1 MKQHTIDTLHRV
13 LVRKSDTVNLE
24 RLWSPAFINYGISS
38 GIFYMTQYVLVAAL
52 PIILTAELGG
62 TVLDAGL
69 AMTYFQIGTIL
80 CRPFAGRLIDGLD
93 KRIILLISSVLFF
106 IIMGLFN
113 LTTSLQ
119 TIFVLRGIH
128 GAIFAL
134 GTTVMAAL
142 AVVVLPASR
151 KGEGIN
157 MFAVFS
163 NIAMVLGPAV
173 GLYTLQAYGSSA
185 LYIFL
190 TIMTALAFI
199 LSNVIRLPKE
209 LAKPKQK
216 SSKGWSISQF
226 IEKRSLPWALMGLFI
241 GFTYSGVLVF
251 IPIELNSMGAGVWG
265 SVFFALFAL
274 MIIISR
280 PLVGKVYA
288 RYGSRFVIYPG
299 VGLFIVGLAIL
310 GVVSTPVGIICTA
323 PLLGLGYGAAQPAF
337 QALAVQSAPIERAGV
352 STATYFLA
360 LDIAVGAGS
369 VILAL
374 IANALGYQSLYQI
387 TSLIMIIALAL
398 YHFVIRKHSYI
409 GE

>member
-1 MKQHTIDTLHRV
+1 M
-13 LVRKSDTVNLE
+13 SSE
-24 RLWSPAFINYGISS
+24 RLWSPAFINYGVSS

-52 PIILTAELGG
+52 PIILTSELGG
-62 TVLDAGL
+62 SALDAGL

-93 KRIILLISSVLFF
+93 KRVILLISSVLFF
-106 IIMGLFN
+106 VIMGLFN

-119 TIFVLRGIH
+119 TIFVLRGLH

-173 GLYTLQAYGSSA
+173 GLYALQAYGSSA
-185 LYIFL
+185 LYMFL

-216 SSKGWSISQF
+216 ASKGWSISQF

-265 SVFFALFAL
+265 SVFFAIFAL

-374 IANALGYQSLYQI
+374 IANALGYQYLYQI

-398 YHFVIRKHSYI
+398 YHFVIRKHSYVV
-409 GE
+409 E

>member
-1 MKQHTIDTLHRV
+1 M
-13 LVRKSDTVNLE
+13 NLE
-24 RLWSPAFINYGISS
+24 RLWSPAFISYGISS

-52 PIILTAELGG
+52 PIILTDELGG
-62 TVLDAGL
+62 TALDAGL

-80 CRPFAGRLIDGLD
+80 CRPLAGRLIDGLD
-93 KRIILLISSVLFF
+93 KRVILLISSALFF
-106 IIMGLFN
+106 VIMGLFN

-119 TIFVLRGIH
+119 TIFVLRGLH

-173 GLYTLQAYGSSA
+173 GLYALQAYGSSA

-190 TIMTALAFI
+190 TITTALAFI
-199 LSNVIRLPKE
+199 LSNIIRLPKE

-216 SSKGWSISQF
+216 ASKGWSISQF

-265 SVFFALFAL
+265 SVFFALFAV

-299 VGLFIVGLAIL
+299 VSLFIAGLTIL
-310 GVVSTPVGIICTA
+310 GVVTTPIGIICTA

-337 QALAVQSAPIERAGV
+337 QALAVQAAPIERAGV

-374 IANALGYQSLYQI
+374 IANALGYQHLYQI
-387 TSLIMIIALAL
+387 TAIVMIIALVL
-398 YHFVIRKHSYI
+398 YHFIIRKHSYI
-409 GE
+409 AE

>member
-1 MKQHTIDTLHRV
+1 M
-13 LVRKSDTVNLE
+13 SSE
-24 RLWSPAFINYGISS
+24 RLWSPAFINYGVSS

-62 TVLDAGL
+62 TALDAGL

-93 KRIILLISSVLFF
+93 KRVILLISSALFF
-106 IIMGLFN
+106 VIMGLFN
-113 LTTSLQ
+113 ITTSLQ
-119 TIFVLRGIH
+119 TIFVLRGLH

-134 GTTVMAAL
+134 GTTVMASL

-157 MFAVFS
+157 MFAIFS

-173 GLYTLQAYGSSA
+173 GLYTLQVYGSSA

-216 SSKGWSISQF
+216 ASKGWSISQF

-265 SVFFALFAL
+265 SVFFALFAV

-299 VGLFIVGLAIL
+299 VSLFIVGLAIL

-409 GE
+409 AE

>member
-1 MKQHTIDTLHRV
+1 MNTD
-13 LVRKSDTVNLE
+13 
-24 RLWSPAFINYGISS
+24 RLWSPAFINYGVSS

-62 TVLDAGL
+62 SALDAGL

-93 KRIILLISSVLFF
+93 KRIILLISSALFF
-106 IIMGLFN
+106 VIMGLFN

-119 TIFVLRGIH
+119 TIFVLRGLH

-151 KGEGIN
+151 KGVGIN

-173 GLYTLQAYGSSA
+173 GLYALQAYGSSA
-185 LYIFL
+185 LYMFL
-190 TIMTALAFI
+190 TIMTALALV

-216 SSKGWSISQF
+216 TSKGWSISQF

-299 VGLFIVGLAIL
+299 VGLFIIGLAIL

-374 IANALGYQSLYQI
+374 IANALGYQYLYQI

-398 YHFVIRKHSYI
+398 YHFVIRKHSYVL
-409 GE
+409 E

>member
-1 MKQHTIDTLHRV
+1 MNTD
-13 LVRKSDTVNLE
+13 
-24 RLWSPAFINYGISS
+24 RLWSPAFINYGVSS

-62 TVLDAGL
+62 SALDAGL

-93 KRIILLISSVLFF
+93 KRIILLISSALFF
-106 IIMGLFN
+106 VIMGLFN

-119 TIFVLRGIH
+119 TIFVLRGLH

-173 GLYTLQAYGSSA
+173 GLYALQAYGSSA
-185 LYIFL
+185 LYMFL
-190 TIMTALAFI
+190 TIMTALAFV

-216 SSKGWSISQF
+216 TSKGWSISRF

-299 VGLFIVGLAIL
+299 VGLFIIGLAIL

-374 IANALGYQSLYQI
+374 IANALGYQYLYQI

-398 YHFVIRKHSYI
+398 YHFVIRKHSYVA
-409 GE
+409 E

>member
-1 MKQHTIDTLHRV
+1 M
-13 LVRKSDTVNLE
+13 S
-24 RLWSPAFINYGISS
+24 
-38 GIFYMTQYVLVAAL
+38 
-52 PIILTAELGG
+52 
-62 TVLDAGL
+62 
-69 AMTYFQIGTIL
+69 
-80 CRPFAGRLIDGLD
+80 PFAGRLIDGLD

-119 TIFVLRGIH
+119 TIFVLRGLH

-134 GTTVMAAL
+134 GTTVMSAL

-173 GLYTLQAYGSSA
+173 GLYALQAYGSSA

-199 LSNVIRLPKE
+199 LGNVIRLPKE
-209 LAKPKQK
+209 LAKSKQK

-409 GE
+409 AE

>member
-1 MKQHTIDTLHRV
+1 M
-13 LVRKSDTVNLE
+13 SSE
-24 RLWSPAFINYGISS
+24 RLWSPAFINYGVSS

-62 TVLDAGL
+62 TALDAGL

-119 TIFVLRGIH
+119 TIFVLRGLH

-134 GTTVMAAL
+134 GTTVMSAL

-173 GLYTLQAYGSSA
+173 GLYALQAYGSSA

-199 LSNVIRLPKE
+199 LGNVIRLPKE
-209 LAKPKQK
+209 LAKSKQK

-288 RYGSRFVIYPG
+288 RYGSRYVIYPG

-374 IANALGYQSLYQI
+374 IANALGYQHLYQTTAI
-387 TSLIMIIALAL
+387 VMIIALAL

-409 GE
+409 AE

>member
-1 MKQHTIDTLHRV
+1 M
-13 LVRKSDTVNLE
+13 SSE
-24 RLWSPAFINYGISS
+24 RLWSPAFINYGVSS

-62 TVLDAGL
+62 TALDAGL

-190 TIMTALAFI
+190 TIMTALAFV

-209 LAKPKQK
+209 LAKSKQK

-226 IEKRSLPWALMGLFI
+226 IEKRSLLWALMGLFI

-409 GE
+409 AE

>member
-1 MKQHTIDTLHRV
+1 M
-13 LVRKSDTVNLE
+13 SSE
-24 RLWSPAFINYGISS
+24 RLWSPAFINYGVSS

-62 TVLDAGL
+62 TALDAGL

-113 LTTSLQ
+113 LTISLQ
-119 TIFVLRGIH
+119 TIFVLRGVH

-173 GLYTLQAYGSSA
+173 GLYTLQVYGSSA

-216 SSKGWSISQF
+216 YSKGWSISQF

-251 IPIELNSMGAGVWG
+251 IPIELNSMGVGVWG

-374 IANALGYQSLYQI
+374 IANALGYQYLYQI

-398 YHFVIRKHSYI
+398 YHFVIRKHSYVA
-409 GE
+409 E

>member
-1 MKQHTIDTLHRV
+1 MNTD
-13 LVRKSDTVNLE
+13 
-24 RLWSPAFINYGISS
+24 RLWSPAFINYGVSS

-52 PIILTAELGG
+52 PIILTAELDGSA
-62 TVLDAGL
+62 LDAGL

-93 KRIILLISSVLFF
+93 KRLILLISSALFF
-106 IIMGLFN
+106 VIMGLFN

-119 TIFVLRGIH
+119 TIFVLRGLH

-173 GLYTLQAYGSSA
+173 GLYALQAYGSSA
-185 LYIFL
+185 LYMFL
-190 TIMTALAFI
+190 TIMTALAFV

-216 SSKGWSISQF
+216 TSKGWSISQF

-299 VGLFIVGLAIL
+299 VGLFIIGLAIL

-374 IANALGYQSLYQI
+374 IANALGYQYLYQI

-398 YHFVIRKHSYI
+398 YHFVIRKHSYVV
-409 GE
+409 E

>member
-1 MKQHTIDTLHRV
+1 M
-13 LVRKSDTVNLE
+13 SSE
-24 RLWSPAFINYGISS
+24 RLWSPAFINYGVSS

-62 TVLDAGL
+62 TALDAGL

-119 TIFVLRGIH
+119 TIFVLRGLH

-134 GTTVMAAL
+134 GTTVMSAL

-163 NIAMVLGPAV
+163 NIAMVLGPAI
-173 GLYTLQAYGSSA
+173 GLYALQAYGSSA

-190 TIMTALAFI
+190 TGMTALALI
-199 LSNVIRLPKE
+199 LSNIIRLPKE

-216 SSKGWSISQF
+216 SSKGWHISQF

-288 RYGSRFVIYPG
+288 RFGSKFVIYPG
-299 VGLFIVGLAIL
+299 VALFILGLSAL
-310 GVVSTPVGIICTA
+310 GIVMTPIGIICTA

-369 VILAL
+369 VVLAL
-374 IANALGYQSLYQI
+374 IANALGYQYLYQI
-387 TSLIMIIALAL
+387 TALIMVVALAL

-409 GE
+409 AE

>member
-1 MKQHTIDTLHRV
+1 MNTD
-13 LVRKSDTVNLE
+13 
-24 RLWSPAFINYGISS
+24 RLWSPAFINYGVSS

-62 TVLDAGL
+62 SALDAGL

-93 KRIILLISSVLFF
+93 KRVILLISSALFF
-106 IIMGLFN
+106 VIMGLFN

-119 TIFVLRGIH
+119 TIFVLRGLH

-173 GLYTLQAYGSSA
+173 GLYALQAYGSSA
-185 LYIFL
+185 LYMFL
-190 TIMTALAFI
+190 TIMTALAFV

-216 SSKGWSISQF
+216 SSKGWSIFQF

-299 VGLFIVGLAIL
+299 VGLFIIGLAIL

-374 IANALGYQSLYQI
+374 IANALGYQYLYQI

-398 YHFVIRKHSYI
+398 YHFAIRKHSYVA
-409 GE
+409 E

>member
-1 MKQHTIDTLHRV
+1 MNTD
-13 LVRKSDTVNLE
+13 
-24 RLWSPAFINYGISS
+24 RLWSPAFINYGVSS

-52 PIILTAELGG
+52 PIILTSELGG
-62 TVLDAGL
+62 SALDAGL

-93 KRIILLISSVLFF
+93 KRVILLISSALFF
-106 IIMGLFN
+106 VIMGLFN

-119 TIFVLRGIH
+119 TIFVLRGLH

-173 GLYTLQAYGSSA
+173 GLYALQAYGSSA
-185 LYIFL
+185 LYMFL

-199 LSNVIRLPKE
+199 LSNVIRLPKK

-216 SSKGWSISQF
+216 KSKGWSISQF

-374 IANALGYQSLYQI
+374 IANALGYQYLYQI

-398 YHFVIRKHSYI
+398 YHFVIRKHSYVV
-409 GE
+409 E

>member
-1 MKQHTIDTLHRV
+1 MNTD
-13 LVRKSDTVNLE
+13 
-24 RLWSPAFINYGISS
+24 RLWSPAFINYGVSS
-38 GIFYMTQYVLVAAL
+38 GIFYMTQYVLVATL
-52 PIILTAELGG
+52 PIILTSELGG
-62 TVLDAGL
+62 SALDAGL

-93 KRIILLISSVLFF
+93 KRVILLISSALFF
-106 IIMGLFN
+106 VIMGLFN

-119 TIFVLRGIH
+119 TIFVLRGLH

-173 GLYTLQAYGSSA
+173 GLYALQAYGSSA
-185 LYIFL
+185 LYMFL

-216 SSKGWSISQF
+216 KSKGWSISQF

-265 SVFFALFAL
+265 SVFFAIFAL

-374 IANALGYQSLYQI
+374 IANALGYQYLYQI
-387 TSLIMIIALAL
+387 ISLIMIIALAL
-398 YHFVIRKHSYI
+398 YHFVIRKHSYVV
-409 GE
+409 E

>member
-1 MKQHTIDTLHRV
+1 MNTD
-13 LVRKSDTVNLE
+13 
-24 RLWSPAFINYGISS
+24 RLWSPAFINYGVSS

-62 TVLDAGL
+62 SALDAGL

-93 KRIILLISSVLFF
+93 KRIILLISSALFF
-106 IIMGLFN
+106 VIMGLFN

-119 TIFVLRGIH
+119 TIFVLRGLH

-173 GLYTLQAYGSSA
+173 GLYALQAYGSSS
-185 LYIFL
+185 LYMFL
-190 TIMTALAFI
+190 TIMTALAFV

-216 SSKGWSISQF
+216 TSKGWSISQF

-299 VGLFIVGLAIL
+299 VTIFIVGLAIL

-374 IANALGYQSLYQI
+374 IANALGYQYLYQI

-398 YHFVIRKHSYI
+398 YHFVIRKHSYVV
-409 GE
+409 E

>member
-1 MKQHTIDTLHRV
+1 MNTD
-13 LVRKSDTVNLE
+13 
-24 RLWSPAFINYGISS
+24 RLWSPAFINYGVSS

-52 PIILTAELGG
+52 PIILTSELGG
-62 TVLDAGL
+62 SALDAGL

-93 KRIILLISSVLFF
+93 KRVILLISSALFF
-106 IIMGLFN
+106 VIMGLFN

-119 TIFVLRGIH
+119 TIFVLRGLH

-173 GLYTLQAYGSSA
+173 GLYALQAYGSSA
-185 LYIFL
+185 LYMFL

-216 SSKGWSISQF
+216 KSKGWSISQF

-337 QALAVQSAPIERAGV
+337 QALAVRSAPIERAGV

-374 IANALGYQSLYQI
+374 IANALGYQYLYQI

-398 YHFVIRKHSYI
+398 YHFVIRKHSYVV
-409 GE
+409 E

>member
-1 MKQHTIDTLHRV
+1 MNTD
-13 LVRKSDTVNLE
+13 
-24 RLWSPAFINYGISS
+24 RLWSPAFINYGVSS

-52 PIILTAELGG
+52 PIILTTELDGSA
-62 TVLDAGL
+62 LDAGL

-93 KRIILLISSVLFF
+93 KRLILLISSALFF
-106 IIMGLFN
+106 VIMGLFN

-119 TIFVLRGIH
+119 TIFVLRGLH

-173 GLYTLQAYGSSA
+173 GLYALQVYGSSA

-216 SSKGWSISQF
+216 SSKEWSISQF

-374 IANALGYQSLYQI
+374 IANALGYQYLYQI

-398 YHFVIRKHSYI
+398 YHFVIRKHSYVV
-409 GE
+409 E

>member
-1 MKQHTIDTLHRV
+1 MNTD
-13 LVRKSDTVNLE
+13 
-24 RLWSPAFINYGISS
+24 RLWSPAFINYGVSS

-62 TVLDAGL
+62 TALDAGL

-93 KRIILLISSVLFF
+93 KRIILLISSALFF
-106 IIMGLFN
+106 VIMELFN

-119 TIFVLRGIH
+119 TIFVLRGLH

-173 GLYTLQAYGSSA
+173 GLYALQAYGSSA

-190 TIMTALAFI
+190 TGMTALALI
-199 LSNVIRLPKE
+199 LSNIIRLPKE

-216 SSKGWSISQF
+216 SSKGWHISQF

-251 IPIELNSMGAGVWG
+251 IPIELNSMGTGVWG

-288 RYGSRFVIYPG
+288 RFGSKFVIYPG
-299 VGLFIVGLAIL
+299 VALFILGLSAL
-310 GVVSTPVGIICTA
+310 GIVTTPIGIICTA

-369 VILAL
+369 VVLAL
-374 IANALGYQSLYQI
+374 IANALGYQYLYQI
-387 TSLIMIIALAL
+387 TALIMVVALAL

-409 GE
+409 AE